1 MGWLRLACVGLLALT
16 DETYRWPKLFRVGGT
31 GGAEDGR
38 EAAAA
43 PACSGALETISWCG
57 CGGGL
62 SVTTIVCMEVL
73 YVCMYGQYC
82 TGEVER

>member
-1 MGWLRLACVGLLALT
+1 MGWLRLASVGLLAST
-16 DETYRWPKLFRVGGT
+16 DETYRWPMLFREGGT
-31 GGAEDGR
+31 SGAEDGR

-62 SVTTIVCMEVL
+62 SVSTIVLYGSIVCM
-73 YVCMYGQYC
+73 CGQYC